1 MPRIEYSYIGLAS
14 RANCMSAQIENTLM
28 AALQQF
34 EATEANLAK
43 SERLWQEI
51 LKKIPNQSPN
61 YFQFG
66 SDPDYDNLHRAFREV
81 IAALPAIDGWKPECR
96 LMGLNDIARAR
107 IEAQELMELDMF
119 LDVEESIEAPGREL
133 QEYRFKFNR
142 KRLELI
148 QNILSDL
155 IDIVDSDIRNITNNI
170 DPNIKVSALMEGTC
184 WEALR
189 DHVNQIDT
197 LLGSMRRPPRWGDL
211 LRHLRFGQVGDFRDI
226 EQVDWPSVK
235 KGLRECLYSANDPI
249 PVKVKDLSDLVAN
262 HPRGPVATKLNW
274 EKLSPDDFERLIFDL
289 ISAEP
294 GYENPEWLM
303 KPNAPDR
310 GRDLSVTR
318 VVADQ
323 LSGTIRNRVIIQCKH
338 WLSRS
343 INAPDVA
350 AQIAQMKLWGLPRVN
365 VCIIATSGR
374 FTLDAVQYIEQHN
387 QSDTALHIEMWPESH
402 LERLLAS
409 RPALIAEFR
418 LR

>member
-1 MPRIEYSYIGLAS
+1 
-14 RANCMSAQIENTLM
+14 MSAQIENTLM

-34 EATEANLAK
+34 EATEANLVK
-43 SERLWQEI
+43 LERLWQEI

-66 SDPDYDNLHRAFREV
+66 SDPDYDNLRRAFKEV

-96 LMGLNDIARAR
+96 LMGLSDIARAR
-107 IEAQELMELDMF
+107 LEAQELMELDVF
-119 LDVEESIEAPGREL
+119 LDVEDSIEAPGREL

-155 IDIVDSDIRNITNNI
+155 IDIVDSNIGNITDNI
-170 DPNIKVSALMEGTC
+170 GPDIEVSALMEGTY

-197 LLGSMRRPPRWGDL
+197 LLGRMKRPTRWGDL
-211 LRHLRFGQVGDFRDI
+211 LRHLRFGQVGDFHDI
-226 EQVDWPSVK
+226 EQMDWPSVK
-235 KGLRECLYSANDPI
+235 KGLRESLYSANDPI
-249 PVKVKDLSDLVAN
+249 PVRVKDLSDLMSN
-262 HPRGPVATKLNW
+262 QTRGPVATKLNW
-274 EKLSPDDFERLIFDL
+274 ERLSPDDFERLIFVL
-289 ISAEP
+289 ISVES

-303 KPNAPDR
+303 QPNAPDR

-318 VVADQ
+318 VVADP
-323 LSGTIRNRVIIQCKH
+323 LSGTIRGRVIIQCKH

-343 INAPDVA
+343 INVPDVTSL
-350 AQIAQMKLWGLPRVN
+350 IAQMKLWEPPRVN
-365 VCIIATSGR
+365 VHIIATSGR

-402 LERLLAS
+402 LERLLAA